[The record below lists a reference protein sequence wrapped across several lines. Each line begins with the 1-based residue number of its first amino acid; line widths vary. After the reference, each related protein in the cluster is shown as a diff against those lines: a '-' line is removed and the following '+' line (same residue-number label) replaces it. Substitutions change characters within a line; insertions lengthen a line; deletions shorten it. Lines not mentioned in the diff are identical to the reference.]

1 MEGLKAIKDMR
12 PIPGELINIYYE
24 EDQPT
29 VSARELYEKLEIS
42 SQYTKW
48 FERMVGYGFTENIDF
63 KAVSQKRLTV
73 QGNQTTYT
81 DHQISLDMAKQICM
95 LQRTEKGKL
104 YRQYFIDLEKAWNT
118 PEQVI
123 ARGLQAAVKLNNE
136 LKEKLSAKEKVIVLK
151 DKQIAVMQPKA
162 DTFNE
167 IIGDDKSLGIRQTA
181 RRLGITQSE
190 FTNYLHDRG
199 YMEKID
205 GIWVPTAKYEG
216 SDLFEIR
223 YYMNC
228 YNHRPINQT
237 YITPLGRER
246 FFTELTPLR
255 LAGKL
260 VKGTETTKA
269 AGLKRRKYQ

>member
-181 RRLGITQSE
+181 RRLGIT
-190 FTNYLHDRG
+190 
-199 YMEKID
+199 
-205 GIWVPTAKYEG
+205 
-216 SDLFEIR
+216 
-223 YYMNC
+223 
-228 YNHRPINQT
+228 
-237 YITPLGRER
+237 
-246 FFTELTPLR
+246 
-255 LAGKL
+255 
-260 VKGTETTKA
+260 
-269 AGLKRRKYQ
+269 